1 MIHDLGREDD
11 AHVAEVDVHGT
22 QVLSVP
28 RTPSQH
34 RDLRQVLQCLPL
46 PPDVVHLAHDDDVLD
61 LVEVE
66 VGGSQRHHQVTE
78 TDERRINVSKQT
90 NLTIRI

>member
-11 AHVAEVDVHGT
+11 AHVAEVHVHSP

-28 RTPSQH
+28 GTASQDG
-34 RDLRQVLQCLPL
+34 DLGQVLQRLPL
-46 PPDVVHLAHDDDVLD
+46 PPDVVHLAHDDHVLD

-66 VGGSQRHHQVTE
+66 VGSSEWHHQVTE
-78 TDERRINVSKQT
+78 TN
-90 NLTIRI
+90 